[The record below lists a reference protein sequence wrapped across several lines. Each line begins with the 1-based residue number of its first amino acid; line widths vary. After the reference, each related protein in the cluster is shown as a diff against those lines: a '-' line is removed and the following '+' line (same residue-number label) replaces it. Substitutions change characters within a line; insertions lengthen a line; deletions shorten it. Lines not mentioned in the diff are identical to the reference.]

1 MAPIGSGL
9 KQVMVSPGQLLL
21 FSAFFFIPTLSP
33 ALFGWLNG
41 MAAIPVFYLLT
52 VNGLKPGTRLLQA
65 SLLAAALGALLM
77 HRMEVFLFSL
87 TLIPLG
93 YCLFHGAEQGDSAAV
108 SGGKGVVV
116 LALSWLVFWGILAA
130 VTGTNPYRSLLAI
143 LDQGFV
149 QSQEFYA
156 SKEAGLSPE
165 TVYTLQQVT
174 KEVRETVPKLL
185 PGLLAAVLVLT
196 VWLNMLISNSLAA
209 RLPGGSFPW
218 GKYANW
224 QLPEQLVWIPIAAI
238 TLLLVGSGPIQYVG
252 SWALLLS
259 GLLYFFQGLAVC
271 LALME
276 RWNVPTYVRAILY
289 FVLILQS
296 YGLILL
302 AFLGVGEVWFNFRQ
316 KIKQP

>member
-1 MAPIGSGL
+1 MAPIGSEL
-9 KQVMVSPGQLLL
+9 KLGTLSPGQLLL

-52 VNGLKPGTRLLQA
+52 AKGFKPGTRLLQA
-65 SLLAAALGALLM
+65 SLLLAALGALLM
-77 HRMEVFLFSL
+77 QRMEVFLFSL

-93 YCLFHGAEQGDSAAV
+93 YALFYGAEQGESAAI

-116 LALSWLVFWGILAA
+116 LALSWLFFWGILAA
-130 VTGTNPYRSLLAI
+130 VTGTNPYRSLLEM
-143 LDQGFV
+143 LDLGFV

-156 SKEAGLSPE
+156 SKEAGLNPE
-165 TVYTLQQVT
+165 TVSTLQQVT
-174 KEVRETVPKLL
+174 KEIRETIPKLL

-196 VWLNMLISNSLAA
+196 VWLNMLISNSLAG
-209 RLPGGSFPW
+209 RLPGGTQPW
-218 GKYANW
+218 GKYATW
-224 QLPEQLVWIPIAAI
+224 QLPEQLVWMPIVAI
-238 TLLLVGSGPIQYVG
+238 TLLLVGSGPLQYAG

-271 LALME
+271 VALME

-302 AFLGVGEVWFNFRQ
+302 AFLGVGEVWFNFRL